1 MENNEN
7 NIVIGIEG
15 LVGSGKT
22 SLCRELLKMIPN
34 SIILHGGNLY
44 RGIVYALMNSGIDL
58 KNMTSKEHV
67 DIKELMV
74 LLKVNIKIE
83 NNESVVYVNDKEI
96 NEDDLQSDVNSMA
109 VSKVAKNADNSKLY
123 KFAKKLI
130 DNYKKQYNVIVSGRD
145 LIKIYPD
152 LDYHFFITADLDER
166 VNRKMHQYENTA
178 ITKDELKKHI
188 QTRDELQEKSG
199 FYKRYENTID
209 VDVTDC
215 KSAKDSA
222 KKVLAF
228 IKL

>member
-83 NNESVVYVNDKEI
+83 NNESVVYVNEKEI

-145 LIKIYPD
+145 LMKIYPD

>member
-67 DIKELMV
+67 DIKELMF

-145 LIKIYPD
+145 LMKIYPD

-199 FYKRYENTID
+199 FYKRYENTIN

>member
-145 LIKIYPD
+145 LMKIYPD

-222 KKVLAF
+222 KKVVAF

>member
-58 KNMTSKEHV
+58 KNMTSKEQV

-83 NNESVVYVNDKEI
+83 NNESVVYVNGKEI

-145 LIKIYPD
+145 LMKIYPD

>member
-145 LIKIYPD
+145 LMKIYPD

-199 FYKRYENTID
+199 FYKRYENTIN

-228 IKL
+228 IK

>member
-145 LIKIYPD
+145 LMKIYPD
-152 LDYHFFITADLDER
+152 LDYHFL
-166 VNRKMHQYENTA
+166 
-178 ITKDELKKHI
+178 
-188 QTRDELQEKSG
+188 
-199 FYKRYENTID
+199 
-209 VDVTDC
+209 
-215 KSAKDSA
+215 
-222 KKVLAF
+222 
-228 IKL
+228 

>member
-83 NNESVVYVNDKEI
+83 NNESVVYVNGKEI

-145 LIKIYPD
+145 LMKIYPD

>member
-1 MENNEN
+1 MENKEN

-145 LIKIYPD
+145 LMKIYPD

>member
-145 LIKIYPD
+145 LMKIYPD

-199 FYKRYENTID
+199 FYKRYENTIN

>member
-58 KNMTSKEHV
+58 KNMTSKEHL

-145 LIKIYPD
+145 LMKIYPD

>member
-34 SIILHGGNLY
+34 SIILHGGNLH

-145 LIKIYPD
+145 LMKIYPD

>member
-22 SLCRELLKMIPN
+22 SLCRELLKKIPN

-145 LIKIYPD
+145 LMKIYPD

>member
-96 NEDDLQSDVNSMA
+96 NEDDLQSDVNSLA

-145 LIKIYPD
+145 LMKIYPD

>member
-1 MENNEN
+1 
-7 NIVIGIEG
+7 
-15 LVGSGKT
+15 
-22 SLCRELLKMIPN
+22 
-34 SIILHGGNLY
+34 
-44 RGIVYALMNSGIDL
+44 MNSGIDL

-145 LIKIYPD
+145 LMKIYPD
-152 LDYHFFITADLDER
+152 LNYHFFITADLDER